1 MRIETQ
7 PADQKDAEYIGEEVF
22 PLAGAGG
29 DPILAEFFERN
40 EDEDADGACEEAQG
54 AEREFF
60 PAEGVVRT
68 PGEGAH
74 EEKVADFVDLIRGI
88 DAIEPQREAA
98 DVREVDDASQK
109 REKEGKRE
117 PAGHEAG

>member
-1 MRIETQ
+1 M
-7 PADQKDAEYIGEEVF
+7 
-22 PLAGAGG
+22 
-29 DPILAEFFERN
+29 AEFFERN